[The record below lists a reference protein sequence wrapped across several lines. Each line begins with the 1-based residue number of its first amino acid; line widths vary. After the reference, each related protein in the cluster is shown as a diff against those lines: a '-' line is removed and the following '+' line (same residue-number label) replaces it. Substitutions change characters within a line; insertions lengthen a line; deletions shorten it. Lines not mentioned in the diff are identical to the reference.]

1 MDDLNKLREEIN
13 KIDEQLLDLIAQR
26 IGVVKAV
33 GEYKKEKGLPVVDKK
48 REEELLQKLI
58 LRGEKYS
65 LDESIIRKVW
75 KNFFEIAYEL
85 EK

>member
-1 MDDLNKLREEIN
+1 MDDLNKLRENIN
-13 KIDEQLLDLIAQR
+13 EIDEQFLDLIAQR
-26 IGVVKAV
+26 IEVVKAV
-33 GEYKKEKGLPVVDKK
+33 GEYKKERGLPVIDRK

-58 LRGEKYS
+58 QRGKKYS

-75 KNFFEIAYEL
+75 KDFFEIAYEL

>member
-1 MDDLNKLREEIN
+1 MNDLNKLREEIN

-33 GEYKKEKGLPVVDKK
+33 GEYKKERGLPIVDKK

>member
-65 LDESIIRKVW
+65 LGESIIRKVW